1 MSADKEETIKDGVDE
16 SHEAHFEPLVKLDE
30 VDVKS
35 GEEEEEELLKL
46 RAKLYR
52 FDKEWKER
60 GTGDVKFL
68 KHKVSGRVRVLMRRD
83 KTLKVCMNQIV
94 NSETELAANAG
105 SDRAWQW
112 KCIDFADK
120 EEGNAEV
127 LCIKLRNVDD
137 AKSFKDTYEEC
148 KAKLIKEEE
157 EEEKKEEE
165 EEEKEEE
172 KKEEEKVEEKKE

>member
-127 LCIKLRNVDD
+127 LCIKLRNVDGRWIVL
-137 AKSFKDTYEEC
+137 SVCFYEAEDNTC
-148 KAKLIKEEE
+148 RREVFQGYLRRVQGQAY
-157 EEEKKEEE
+157 
-165 EEEKEEE
+165 
-172 KKEEEKVEEKKE
+172 